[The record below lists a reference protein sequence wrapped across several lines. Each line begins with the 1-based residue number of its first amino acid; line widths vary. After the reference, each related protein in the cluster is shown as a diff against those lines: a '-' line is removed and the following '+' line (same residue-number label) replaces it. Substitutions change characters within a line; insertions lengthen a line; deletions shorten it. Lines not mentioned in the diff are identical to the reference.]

1 MWIIMSVCT
10 EQVENEKVEEGL
22 VFFGPDDLNDGW
34 GESLRFVPVKAENSV
49 WIHLSI
55 YLLHF

>member
-1 MWIIMSVCT
+1 MSVCT

-22 VFFGPDDLNDGW
+22 VFFGPHDLNDGW
-34 GESLRFVPVKAENSV
+34 GESLRFVPVKAESSV